1 MPVKSKQS
9 RVKSH
14 PKVSYGS
21 GNEQSD
27 VPPNANFD
35 KSYYDA
41 AGNYFFPEKR
51 SVADDK
57 GLWEKYL
64 SGWFPKLDMWSSFSS
79 KIPDDVQTQL
89 DDVAT
94 KIANLFKDNN
104 VLTVYIPLS
113 AVGIALICL
122 GLRSAWPRVE
132 KAWTAARDKY
142 EEQMSLYSSENRS
155 VFTSRPSA
163 TKQRRLSSKNHRGSK
178 TRQSLRSRQ
187 RKSHRHSKTRQ
198 K

>member
-1 MPVKSKQS
+1 MPVKS

-14 PKVSYGS
+14 KKVSYGS
-21 GNEQSD
+21 GNEQSK

-35 KSYYDA
+35 KSYYNA
-41 AGNYFFPEKR
+41 AGDDKG
-51 SVADDK
+51 DDK

-79 KIPDDVQTQL
+79 KIPDDVQSQL

-132 KAWTAARDKY
+132 EAWTAARDEY
-142 EEQMSLYSSENRS
+142 QEQMSQYSLRNLS
-155 VFTSRPSA
+155 VKDFSFFRPSVTNT
-163 TKQRRLSSKNHRGSK
+163 TKKRRQSLRGSK
-178 TRQSLRSRQ
+178 TRQSLRG
-187 RKSHRHSKTRQ
+187 SKTRRSHRPF
-198 K
+198 KTR